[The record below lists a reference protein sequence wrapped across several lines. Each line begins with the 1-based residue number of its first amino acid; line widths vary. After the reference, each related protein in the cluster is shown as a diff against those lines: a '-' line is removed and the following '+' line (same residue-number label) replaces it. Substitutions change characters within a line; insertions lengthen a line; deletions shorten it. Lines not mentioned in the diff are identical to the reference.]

1 MERQPR
7 FLARKSRDEL
17 TAMAFLN
24 AERET
29 GIRSGPGAHRASE
42 VGLNGTGAAGMQQ
55 GKGVEWIYAV
65 FVPSS

>member
-1 MERQPR
+1 
-7 FLARKSRDEL
+7 
-17 TAMAFLN
+17 MAFLN

-55 GKGVEWIYAV
+55 GKGKGVEWIYAV